1 MLNQIVLMGKIKEL
15 KDGKMVLNLP
25 SDNTDIEI
33 NLGDG
38 IYKKVSECAE
48 IGTLVG
54 VKGSISKDD
63 TGSLCINV
71 QSATVLGKEKDLP
84 VQKKKRNEY
93 ER

>member
-25 SDNTDIEI
+25 SDNTEIEI